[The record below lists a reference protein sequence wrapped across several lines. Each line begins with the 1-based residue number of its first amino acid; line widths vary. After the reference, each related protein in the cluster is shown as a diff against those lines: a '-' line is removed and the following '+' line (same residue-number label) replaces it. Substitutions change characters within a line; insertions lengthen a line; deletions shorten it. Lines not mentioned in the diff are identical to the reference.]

1 MYLFM
6 CLSLLLENRKLN
18 GYFLILNNG
27 YLQPYIYNYKNLKYY
42 FILFFD
48 RYEYV
53 IILTL
58 RDLYSKLTMSIYI
71 NF

>member
-6 CLSLLLENRKLN
+6 CLSLILENRKLN